1 MSRPLSAF
9 DVVQEALFQR
19 DVRRRLENER
29 TPDPVHAISFIQLC
43 KNLDIEEAFQ
53 EGVEVDK
60 TKWPW
65 TLDRPEALASA
76 LLDTEERDV
85 GRALTAALQKRA
97 DASAGLGDVSAADPD
112 EGEGGPLD
120 SRQAQQSIPNATI
133 PGAAYTKQPT
143 DSQQAQHCL
152 DDTIRYVPYDNN
164 AQVQQSVPGPSV
176 GVADVSVASEGS
188 EFPDAFQNQ
197 EVAFPDAFQIQ
208 AFPEAS
214 LITWEQER
222 IQNDKGEFQ
231 MIDVRRTKYGAVL
244 SKEPPLI
251 DIKDQQPKSPHCE
264 AQAQVVEWSHPRAD
278 PSSGVAD
285 VSAADH
291 DEGEGGPLVIPSE
304 GQAQESIPNVT
315 IPGEPLCHWSI
326 TFDTFME
333 NMPGEQIRE
342 LRAMGCEDKDAP
354 KEPYPKT
361 PSKTRVPRPDPQC
374 QPGYYDT
381 PPGGFSAPLPS
392 SDLCSASFMG
402 LDCKMFAS

>member
-1 MSRPLSAF
+1 
-9 DVVQEALFQR
+9 
-19 DVRRRLENER
+19 
-29 TPDPVHAISFIQLC
+29 
-43 KNLDIEEAFQ
+43 
-53 EGVEVDK
+53 
-60 TKWPW
+60 
-65 TLDRPEALASA
+65 
-76 LLDTEERDV
+76 
-85 GRALTAALQKRA
+85 
-97 DASAGLGDVSAADPD
+97 
-112 EGEGGPLD
+112 
-120 SRQAQQSIPNATI
+120 
-133 PGAAYTKQPT
+133 
-143 DSQQAQHCL
+143 
-152 DDTIRYVPYDNN
+152 
-164 AQVQQSVPGPSV
+164 
-176 GVADVSVASEGS
+176 VADVSVAV
-188 EFPDAFQNQ
+188 PDAFQNQ

-231 MIDVRRTKYGAVL
+231 MIDVWRTKYGAVL

-304 GQAQESIPNVT
+304 GQANAT
-315 IPGEPLCHWSI
+315 IPGEPLCHGSI

-361 PSKTRVPRPDPQC
+361 PSKTRVPRPDPALTPAEMRIHNPQC

-392 SDLCSASFMG
+392 WDLCSASFMG
-402 LDCKMFAS
+402 HDCKMFAS